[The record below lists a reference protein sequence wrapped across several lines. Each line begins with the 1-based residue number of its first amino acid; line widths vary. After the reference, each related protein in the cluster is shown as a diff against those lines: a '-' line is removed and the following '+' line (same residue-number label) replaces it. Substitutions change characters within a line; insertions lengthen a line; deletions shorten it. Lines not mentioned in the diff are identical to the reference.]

1 MKDYVKIDNQLEKV
15 ADASS
20 EALAHHRWHWTLD
33 ESNPDRVSITQYA
46 RDVARV
52 QTTIRTMV
60 RGYEMWIDVRDHEH
74 LTLRDCITKA
84 SQSSDTTAA
93 VEAVAKVTGKALST
107 VERFDKGEVIA
118 VRDEARDRA
127 EAHGTTIEEEVDT
140 VAEWRAKGRVSREK
154 RDTARK
160 ARHSMRFIE
169 VDAALTVV
177 RKALAATL
185 AKAVDVPFD
194 DEERK
199 MMGDSIV
206 KLEGVLALLK
216 LELTGSADIDWD
228 AELAKL
234 T

>member
-1 MKDYVKIDNQLEKV
+1 MKDYVKIDNQLEAV

-20 EALAHHRWHWTLD
+20 EALAQHRWHWTLD
-33 ESNPDRVSITQYA
+33 ESNPDRVTITQYA

-60 RGYEMWIDVRDHEH
+60 RGYEMWVDVRDHEH

-107 VERFDKGEVIA
+107 VERFDKAEVIA

-127 EAHGTTIEEEVDT
+127 ESKGTTVEEEVDH
-140 VAEWRAKGRVSREK
+140 VAKWRAKGRKSRAK
-154 RDTARK
+154 RDAARK
-160 ARHSMRFIE
+160 QRHSMRFIE
-169 VDAALTVV
+169 VDGALTAV

-185 AKAVDVPFD
+185 VKATDVPFD
-194 DEERK
+194 EEERQ
-199 MMGDSIV
+199 MMDDSIT
-206 KLEGVLALLK
+206 KLEAVLALLK
-216 LELTGSADIDWD
+216 LELTGKSNIDWD

-234 T
+234 S

>member
-20 EALAHHRWHWTLD
+20 EALAHHRWHYTLD
-33 ESNPDRVSITQYA
+33 ESNPDRVSIAQYA
-46 RDVARV
+46 RDTARKH
-52 QTTIRTMV
+52 TTITSMV
-60 RGYEMWIDVRDHEH
+60 KGYEKWLDTRDHGYS
-74 LTLRDCITKA
+74 LRDCITLA
-84 SQSSDTTAA
+84 MRGADTNAA
-93 VEAVAKVTGKALST
+93 VVAVAEVTGKALST
-107 VERFDKGEVIA
+107 VERFDMDEVKA
-118 VRDEARDRA
+118 VRDEAVDRA
-127 EAHGTTIEEEVDT
+127 EKHGTTVEEEVFT

-154 RDTARK
+154 RDDARK
-160 ARHSMRFIE
+160 ARHSMRFIQ

-199 MMGDSIV
+199 MMGDSIT
-206 KLEGVLALLK
+206 KLEAVLALLK
-216 LELTGSADIDWD
+216 LELTGTSDIDWD

-234 T
+234 S